1 MQGLAVTPPC
11 FIFVEYFLPR
21 LKEYFCWVVFFEIR
35 VDVEAETLQSLH
47 NEVDEC
53 LASLEE
59 WREQRRK
66 ETRCRC
72 LF

>member
-1 MQGLAVTPPC
+1 M
-11 FIFVEYFLPR
+11 
-21 LKEYFCWVVFFEIR
+21 
-35 VDVEAETLQSLH
+35 EAETLQSLH

-66 ETRCRC
+66 ETRKMFVNADVVVLCSRQSEVVVY
-72 LF
+72 LSHRKIIGYKKMNVPVE